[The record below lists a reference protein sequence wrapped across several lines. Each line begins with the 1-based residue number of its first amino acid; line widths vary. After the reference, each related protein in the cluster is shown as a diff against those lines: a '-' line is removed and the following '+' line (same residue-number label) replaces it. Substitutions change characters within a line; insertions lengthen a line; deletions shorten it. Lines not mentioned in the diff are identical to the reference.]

1 MKPILAVASLSLCLL
16 LSGCA
21 AYERYVAE
29 QEAEA
34 AAQAAARQALYE
46 QRRQQ
51 ISEAQSACARPY
63 ADPKTDVLRTKI
75 PAPPQEPSLRQLGDT
90 ARPNA
95 RQKAA
100 LEVMDAL
107 LADCH
112 VKQGQIEA
120 MDRPVTRA
128 AYVNY
133 GQRLRSL
140 VSTLWAGKLTFGQ
153 FNQGHRQLVADYAQE
168 STALRQQQEI
178 VNAQYRAARAAE
190 AAQLAA
196 ERAAASAAAP
206 KHTTCKQK
214 GKETRCTTY

>member
-1 MKPILAVASLSLCLL
+1 MRPILTMASLSLCLS

-29 QEAEA
+29 REA
-34 AAQAAARQALYE
+34 AAAAEAAARQALYE
-46 QRRQQ
+46 QKRQQ
-51 ISEAQSACARPY
+51 ISNAQAACALPY
-63 ADPKTDVLRTKI
+63 ADPKTEALRTKI

-90 ARPNA
+90 ARPTA
-95 RQKAA
+95 RQKKA
-100 LEVMDAL
+100 LEVMDTL

-112 VKQGQIEA
+112 VQQAAIEA
-120 MDRPVTRA
+120 LDRPVTHA

-153 FNQGHRQLVADYAQE
+153 FNQGQQQLVADYAQE
-168 STALRQQQEI
+168 RTALLQQQEI